1 MHGRTALGRKPKGM
15 AEDMRAPWVSG
26 TAGPTLATL
35 CLVVTPLLLMEAP
48 LCLVVAP
55 LCSVA
60 AQVNVLRVEAPP
72 SIGPLC
78 REINAHVG
86 AANVRDTNTIHAPFL
101 EGVHRH
107 VSEHIGSADLFIHR
121 HV

>member
-1 MHGRTALGRKPKGM
+1 MHGITPLGR
-15 AEDMRAPWVSG
+15 RAKRGTVKIKAMVRIRG
-26 TAGPTLATL
+26 TATLAASM
-35 CLVVTPLLLMEAP
+35 VVTPLLM
-48 LCLVVAP
+48 VVAP
-55 LCSVA
+55 GSLRGVVA

-86 AANVRDTNTIHAPFL
+86 AANVGDTNTIHAAPFL
-101 EGVHRH
+101 EGVHRMCQSTLE
-107 VSEHIGSADLFIHR
+107 VLISLHR

>member
-1 MHGRTALGRKPKGM
+1 
-15 AEDMRAPWVSG
+15 
-26 TAGPTLATL
+26 
-35 CLVVTPLLLMEAP
+35 VVTPLLLVVAP

-86 AANVRDTNTIHAPFL
+86 VTNVGDTNTTHAPFL
-101 EGVHRH
+101 EGVHRMCQSTLE
-107 VSEHIGSADLFIHR
+107 VLISLHR